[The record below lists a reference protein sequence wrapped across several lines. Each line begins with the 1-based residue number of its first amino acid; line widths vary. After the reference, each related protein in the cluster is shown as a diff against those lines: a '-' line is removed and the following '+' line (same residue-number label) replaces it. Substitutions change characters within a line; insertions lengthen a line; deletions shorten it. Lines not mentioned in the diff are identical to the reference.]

1 MNLKKKMFYIYFFIA
16 IWFLK
21 YAHKQTLCK
30 KQELDLRVN
39 LQMQLLEADLS
50 TKFKDV

>member
-1 MNLKKKMFYIYFFIA
+1 MFYIYFFIT

-21 YAHKQTLCK
+21 FALKLTLCK

-39 LQMQLLEADLS
+39 LQMQLLEADFS
-50 TKFKDV
+50 TKFKDVDYM